1 MSWLRSEDVSVLTVG
16 SLVFSSDT
24 RLAVLPG
31 QPVGSWRL
39 RIQDVV
45 ARDQGEYQCQVNTEP
60 KESAVV
66 QLIVRGKNLAAPSKN
81 ETGKSLDIVLTGWG

>member
-1 MSWLRSEDVSVLTVG
+1 MSVLTVG

-45 ARDQGEYQCQVNTEP
+45 ARDQGEYQCQVNREP

-66 QLIVRGKNLAAPSKN
+66 QLVVRGKLFTQYSVRTKFRKITNKVNCKLF
-81 ETGKSLDIVLTGWG
+81 

>member
-1 MSWLRSEDVSVLTVG
+1 MSVLTVG

-66 QLIVRGKNLAAPSKN
+66 QLIVRGRKLVGQKIKPAQVWTLSLQGG
-81 ETGKSLDIVLTGWG
+81 GKGCGVVS